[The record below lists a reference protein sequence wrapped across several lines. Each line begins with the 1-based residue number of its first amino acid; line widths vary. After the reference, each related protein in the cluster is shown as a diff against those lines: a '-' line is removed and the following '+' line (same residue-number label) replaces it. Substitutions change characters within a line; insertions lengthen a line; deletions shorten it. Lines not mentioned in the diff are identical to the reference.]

1 MPRPVGSADCNPRSR
16 RSKKG
21 YEKLQDKAKQE
32 ERAKNEA
39 ASKNVMAKFWASTT
53 LQVEVPAET
62 PVHPILERLLP
73 SPEDVHIAPVGLARN
88 GLDGYH
94 AIDDDTE
101 ECDGNNEDEELVNG
115 IFDTDQ
121 GYMQQYLRGVH
132 SRLSAMLVPCMV
144 FHKRA
149 YRLTCG

>member
-1 MPRPVGSADCNPRSR
+1 
-16 RSKKG
+16 
-21 YEKLQDKAKQE
+21 
-32 ERAKNEA
+32 
-39 ASKNVMAKFWASTT
+39 MAKFF
-53 LQVEVPAET
+53 QVEVPAET

-73 SPEDVHIAPVGLARN
+73 SPEDVHIAPVGLVRN

-101 ECDGNNEDEELVNG
+101 ECDGNNEDEELVKG

-121 GYMQQYLRGVH
+121 GCMQQYLRGVH
-132 SRLSAMLVPCMV
+132 NQLSAMLVPCMA
-144 FHKRA
+144 FQKRA